1 MPRHLSR
8 WGLAIAAIALG
19 LSLLTRI
26 HIETLWFTALGIPT
40 VFLRRL
46 AVQALLFSVVGIA
59 ITGLIGGNLRWAA
72 RHQTDQPDR
81 PAPRLQ
87 LGGLLT
93 VLTLLWIALLALT
106 TQAILAAWNCQTG
119 RALPFL
125 PQILTLDWLQS
136 SLITAGSWPLGMGLL
151 LGVGSLVLFLWRPW
165 PLLIGLSSL
174 TSLAIAL
181 LTSREWLRIWPAFAA
196 ESVSDR
202 DPIFQQDLAFYLFRL
217 PALEVLQFDLWI
229 GLAFSFC
236 AVLAVYYLAK
246 QSVSNAEFRGFAP
259 SQQRHLVRLAIAIA
273 LFLAG
278 HCWLAQRQLLFSELG
293 AVYGIGFTD
302 RWVKLPLLQVWMI
315 LFGIAAIALFWQS
328 RRGLLPQRWIRNFQL
343 AAIASV
349 LIWVTLPAIVQQ
361 LVVQPNEI
369 ARELPYLKQAILFTR
384 RAFGLDQIETRTFDP
399 QPSLNRAVLAA
410 NRETVQNIRLW
421 DTRPL
426 LQSNR
431 QLQQIRLYYSFPSAQ
446 IDRYRLQTSFG
457 DALQQVIIAARE
469 LDYTAIPAA
478 AKTWVN
484 EHLVYTHGYGF
495 TLSPVNSSAPD
506 GLPRYFVKDIGAN
519 TRIIGD
525 ASLGI
530 STEAVKAA
538 ISTENPRIYYGQLT
552 RNYVFT
558 PSRTQELDYPSGNDN
573 VYNIYD
579 GKGGVTLGNY
589 AQRLLFSLYLR
600 DWRLPFS
607 GDLTAQTRVLFRR
620 QIEDR
625 VRAIAP
631 FLRYDAE
638 PYLVSVNADTA
649 EASGLG
655 RSSLFWILDAY
666 TVSDRYPYADPGEQ
680 PFNYIRNSVKVII
693 DAYNGSVQFYI
704 VDPKDPLIQTWSRLF
719 PSLFQP
725 IDAMAPVLR
734 SHLRYPTDLFK
745 AQSSQLLTYHVLDP
759 QVFYNRDDQWAYP
772 REIYAGETA
781 TVQPY
786 YLITRLPTAASE
798 EFLILTPFTPL
809 GRNNM
814 IAWLAGR
821 SDGEEYGRLLLY
833 EFPRQRLIFG
843 PEQITA
849 RINQD
854 PQISEQIT
862 LWNREGSR
870 AAEGNLLVI
879 PIDQALL
886 YVEPLYLEASRN
898 SLPALTR
905 VITAYQDRIVM
916 TPSLLESL
924 QKLFPDSTPALT
936 PLEQPV
942 LTTEQSA
949 VPNPDQP

>member
-1 MPRHLSR
+1 MPRHWSR
-8 WGLAIAAIALG
+8 WGIAIAAILLG
-19 LSLLTRI
+19 LGMLTRI
-26 HIETLWFTALGIPT
+26 HVETLWFAELGIPT

-46 AVQALLFSVVGIA
+46 GVQVLLFSVAGLAIA
-59 ITGLIGGNLRWAA
+59 AWIGGNLRWAA
-72 RHQTDQPDR
+72 RLQATLPDR
-81 PAPRLQ
+81 SAPRLQ
-87 LGGLLT
+87 LTGLLT
-93 VLTLLWIALLALT
+93 VLSLLWLALLALT
-106 TQAILAAWNCQTG
+106 TQAVIAAWTCQDG
-119 RALPFL
+119 GALPLL
-125 PQILTLDWLQS
+125 PKILTLDWLQS
-136 SLITAGSWPLGMGLL
+136 PLITERTWPLGWGLVIGL
-151 LGVGSLVLFLWRPW
+151 GSLVLFLWRPW
-165 PLLIGLSSL
+165 PILIGLSTI

-181 LTSREWLRIWPAFAA
+181 FTSREWLRIWPALAA

-229 GLAFSFC
+229 ALAFSFC
-236 AVLAVYYLAK
+236 AVLAIYYLANH
-246 QSVSNAEFRGFAP
+246 SVSNAEFRGFAP
-259 SQQRHLVRLAIAIA
+259 TQQRHLVRLTVAIA
-273 LFLAG
+273 LFLIG
-278 HCWLAQRQLLFSELG
+278 HCWLAQRELLFSELG

-302 RWVKLPLLQVWMI
+302 RWIKLPLLRIWMA
-315 LFGIAAIALFWQS
+315 LFGIAAIALFWKT
-328 RRGLLPQRWIRNFQL
+328 RRGLLSSRWIRNLQL
-343 AAIASV
+343 GAIASV
-349 LIWVTLPAIVQQ
+349 LMWVTLPAIVQQ
-361 LVVQPNEI
+361 LVVQPNEL
-369 ARELPYLKQAILFTR
+369 ARELPYLKQAIVFTR

-399 QPSLNRAVLAA
+399 QPSLNRAVLRA

-431 QLQQIRLYYSFPSAQ
+431 QLQQIRLYYSFPTAQ
-446 IDRYRLQTSFG
+446 IDRYLLQTSFG
-457 DALQQVIIAARE
+457 KALQQVIIAARE

-484 EHLVYTHGYGF
+484 EHLIYTHGYGF

-506 GLPRYFVKDIGAN
+506 GLPHYFVKDIGAN
-519 TRIIGD
+519 TRINGD

-530 STEAVKAA
+530 SAEAVKAA
-538 ISTENPRIYYGQLT
+538 ISVENPRIYYGQLT

-573 VYNIYD
+573 AYNVYD
-579 GKGGVTLGNY
+579 GSGGVQLGNY
-589 AQRLLFSLYLR
+589 AQRLLFALYLR

-620 QIEDR
+620 QIKDR

-638 PYLVSVNADTA
+638 PYLVTVNSESAATA
-649 EASGLG
+649 GLG
-655 RSSLFWILDAY
+655 QSSLFWILDAY

-680 PFNYIRNSVKVII
+680 PFNYIRNSVKVVI
-693 DAYNGSVQFYI
+693 DAYNGSAKFYI
-704 VDPKDPLIQTWSRLF
+704 VDPSDPLIRTWSRLF
-719 PSLFQP
+719 PTLFQP
-725 IDAMAPVLR
+725 LDAMAPILR

-772 REIYAGETA
+772 LEIYAGETA

-786 YLITRLPTAASE
+786 YLITRLPTAEGE

-821 SDGEEYGRLLLY
+821 SDGDQYGRLLLY

-854 PQISEQIT
+854 PRISEQIT

-879 PIDQALL
+879 PIEQSLL

-905 VITAYQDRIVM
+905 VIAAYQDRIVM
-916 TPSLLESL
+916 TPSLVESL
-924 QKLFPDSTPALT
+924 KQLFP
-936 PLEQPV
+936 E
-942 LTTEQSA
+942 
-949 VPNPDQP
+949 PNLAAEPTAIAPSETD

>member
-1 MPRHLSR
+1 M
-8 WGLAIAAIALG
+8 
-19 LSLLTRI
+19 
-26 HIETLWFTALGIPT
+26 
-40 VFLRRL
+40 VFL
-46 AVQALLFSVVGIA
+46 
-59 ITGLIGGNLRWAA
+59 
-72 RHQTDQPDR
+72 
-81 PAPRLQ
+81 
-87 LGGLLT
+87 
-93 VLTLLWIALLALT
+93 
-106 TQAILAAWNCQTG
+106 
-119 RALPFL
+119 
-125 PQILTLDWLQS
+125 
-136 SLITAGSWPLGMGLL
+136 
-151 LGVGSLVLFLWRPW
+151 
-165 PLLIGLSSL
+165 
-174 TSLAIAL
+174 
-181 LTSREWLRIWPAFAA
+181 
-196 ESVSDR
+196 
-202 DPIFQQDLAFYLFRL
+202 
-217 PALEVLQFDLWI
+217 
-229 GLAFSFC
+229 
-236 AVLAVYYLAK
+236 
-246 QSVSNAEFRGFAP
+246 
-259 SQQRHLVRLAIAIA
+259 
-273 LFLAG
+273 
-278 HCWLAQRQLLFSELG
+278 
-293 AVYGIGFTD
+293 
-302 RWVKLPLLQVWMI
+302 
-315 LFGIAAIALFWQS
+315 
-328 RRGLLPQRWIRNFQL
+328 
-343 AAIASV
+343 
-349 LIWVTLPAIVQQ
+349 
-361 LVVQPNEI
+361 
-369 ARELPYLKQAILFTR
+369 
-384 RAFGLDQIETRTFDP
+384 
-399 QPSLNRAVLAA
+399 
-410 NRETVQNIRLW
+410 
-421 DTRPL
+421 
-426 LQSNR
+426 
-431 QLQQIRLYYSFPSAQ
+431 
-446 IDRYRLQTSFG
+446 
-457 DALQQVIIAARE
+457 
-469 LDYTAIPAA
+469 
-478 AKTWVN
+478 
-484 EHLVYTHGYGF
+484 
-495 TLSPVNSSAPD
+495 
-506 GLPRYFVKDIGAN
+506 
-519 TRIIGD
+519 
-525 ASLGI
+525 
-530 STEAVKAA
+530 
-538 ISTENPRIYYGQLT
+538 
-552 RNYVFT
+552 
-558 PSRTQELDYPSGNDN
+558 
-573 VYNIYD
+573 
-579 GKGGVTLGNY
+579 
-589 AQRLLFSLYLR
+589 
-600 DWRLPFS
+600 
-607 GDLTAQTRVLFRR
+607 
-620 QIEDR
+620 
-625 VRAIAP
+625 
-631 FLRYDAE
+631 E

-949 VPNPDQP
+949 VLNPDQP

>member
-1 MPRHLSR
+1 MPRHWSR
-8 WGLAIAAIALG
+8 WGLVIAAIVLG
-19 LSLLTRI
+19 LIILARI
-26 HIETLWFTALGIPT
+26 YIETLWFAGLGLT
-40 VFLRRL
+40 SVFWRRL
-46 AVQALLFSVVGIA
+46 VVQVLLFGLSGTAIA
-59 ITGLIGGNLRWAA
+59 TLIGRNLWLTAQR
-72 RHQTDQPDR
+72 QVTTLD
-81 PAPRLQ
+81 RLQ
-87 LGGLLT
+87 GSRRLRSLLPL
-93 VLTLLWIALLALT
+93 LTLLWLALLALT
-106 TQAILAAWNCQTG
+106 SSAVVAAWTCQQG
-119 RALPFL
+119 GALPFL
-125 PQILTLDWLQS
+125 PQILSFDWLRS
-136 SLITAGSWPLGMGLL
+136 PLFDGAGQAAGAILLVGLVGLL
-151 LGVGSLVLFLWRPW
+151 LFLWRPW
-165 PLLIGLSSL
+165 PVIIGLASI
-174 TSLAIAL
+174 TGLAIAV
-181 LTSREWLRIWPAFAA
+181 LTSREWMRIWPALVA
-196 ESVSDR
+196 EQVGDR

-217 PALEVLQFDLWI
+217 PALEVLRFDLWI

-236 AVLAVYYLAK
+236 AVLALYYLANN
-246 QSVSNAEFRGFAP
+246 SISNAEFRGFSPA
-259 SQQRHLVRLAIAIA
+259 QQRHLTVLAAAIA
-273 LFLAG
+273 LLLAG
-278 HCWLAQRQLLFSELG
+278 HCWLGQRELLFSELG

-302 RWVKLPLLQVWMI
+302 RWVKLPLLQAWMI
-315 LFGIAAIALFWQS
+315 LLVLLAIFLLWGS
-328 RRGLLPQRWIRNFQL
+328 RRPLLPTRWVRNLQI

-349 LIWVTLPAIVQQ
+349 VLWVTLPVIVQQ
-361 LVVQPNEI
+361 LAVQPNEL
-369 ARELPYLKQAILFTR
+369 AREIPYLRHAIAFTR
-384 RAFGLDQIETRTFDP
+384 QAFGLDQIETKTFDP
-399 QPSLNRAVLAA
+399 QPSLNRKVLRA

-446 IDRYRLQTSFG
+446 IDRYLLQTSFG
-457 DALQQVIIAARE
+457 KAIQQVIIAARE

-484 EHLVYTHGYGF
+484 EHLVYTHGSGF

-506 GLPRYFVKDIGAN
+506 GLPRYFVKDIGKN
-519 TRIIGD
+519 TRIEGD

-530 STEAVKAA
+530 SREAVAEA
-538 ISTENPRIYYGQLT
+538 VSISNPRIYYGQLT

-573 VYNIYD
+573 AYNVYD
-579 GKGGVTLGNY
+579 GSGGVRLGNY
-589 AQRLLFSLYLR
+589 VQRLLFALYLR

-607 GDLTAQTRVLFRR
+607 GDLTTETRVLFRR

-638 PYLVSVNADTA
+638 PYLVTVRPEKAVA
-649 EASGLG
+649 AGLE

-666 TVSDRYPYADPGEQ
+666 TVSDRYPYADPGNQ
-680 PFNYIRNSVKVII
+680 PFNYIRNAVKVAI
-693 DAYNGSVQFYI
+693 DAYNGSVRFY
-704 VDPKDPLIQTWSRLF
+704 VFDPTDPLIQNWSRLF
-719 PSLFQP
+719 PGLLQP
-725 IDAMAPVLR
+725 LDAMPSLLR
-734 SHLRYPTDLFK
+734 SHVRYPIDLFK
-745 AQSSQLLTYHVLDP
+745 AQSDQLLTYHVLDP
-759 QVFYNRDDQWAYP
+759 QVFYNRDDQWTYP

-781 TVQPY
+781 RVEPY
-786 YLITRLPTAASE
+786 YLITRLPTAENE

-814 IAWLAGR
+814 ISWLAAR
-821 SDGEEYGRLLLY
+821 SDGDEYGRLLLY

-854 PQISEQIT
+854 PRISEQIT

-879 PIDQALL
+879 PIEQSLL

-916 TPSLLESL
+916 APSLVESL
-924 QKLFPDSTPALT
+924 GELFPETEAIAVSE
-936 PLEQPV
+936 EQP
-942 LTTEQSA
+942 
-949 VPNPDQP
+949 

>member
-1 MPRHLSR
+1 MPRHWSR
-8 WGLAIAAIALG
+8 WGIAIAAILLG
-19 LSLLTRI
+19 LGMLTRI
-26 HIETLWFTALGIPT
+26 HVETLWFAELGIPT

-46 AVQALLFSVVGIA
+46 GVQVLLFSVAGLAIA
-59 ITGLIGGNLRWAA
+59 AWIGGNLRWAA
-72 RHQTDQPDR
+72 RQQATLPDR
-81 PAPRLQ
+81 SVPRLQ
-87 LGGLLT
+87 LTGLLT
-93 VLTLLWIALLALT
+93 VLSLLWLALLALT
-106 TQAILAAWNCQTG
+106 TQAVIAAWTCQDGGALPLLPKILA
-119 RALPFL
+119 
-125 PQILTLDWLQS
+125 LDWLQS
-136 SLITAGSWPLGMGLL
+136 PLITERSWPLGWGLVIGL
-151 LGVGSLVLFLWRPW
+151 GSLVVFLWRPW
-165 PLLIGLSSL
+165 PILIGLSTV

-181 LTSREWLRIWPAFAA
+181 FTSREWLRIWPALAA

-236 AVLAVYYLAK
+236 AVLAIYYLANH
-246 QSVSNAEFRGFAP
+246 SVSNAEFRGFAP
-259 SQQRHLVRLAIAIA
+259 TQQRHLVRLTVAIS
-273 LFLAG
+273 LFLIG
-278 HCWLAQRQLLFSELG
+278 HCWLAQRELLFSELG

-302 RWVKLPLLQVWMI
+302 RWIKLPLLRIWMA
-315 LFGIAAIALFWQS
+315 LFGIAAIALFWKT
-328 RRGLLPQRWIRNFQL
+328 RRGLLSSRWVRNLQL
-343 AAIASV
+343 GAIASV

-361 LVVQPNEI
+361 LVVQPNEL
-369 ARELPYLKQAILFTR
+369 ARELPYLKQAIVFTR
-384 RAFGLDQIETRTFDP
+384 RAFGLDQIETQTFDP
-399 QPSLNRAVLAA
+399 QPSLNRAVLRA

-431 QLQQIRLYYSFPSAQ
+431 QLQQIRLYYSFPTAQ
-446 IDRYRLQTSFG
+446 IDRYLLQTSFG
-457 DALQQVIIAARE
+457 KALQQVIIAARE

-484 EHLVYTHGYGF
+484 EHLIYTHGYGF

-506 GLPRYFVKDIGAN
+506 GLPHYFVKDIGAN
-519 TRIIGD
+519 TRINGD

-530 STEAVKAA
+530 SAEAVKAA
-538 ISTENPRIYYGQLT
+538 ISVENPRIYYGQLT

-573 VYNIYD
+573 AYNVYD
-579 GKGGVTLGNY
+579 GSGGVQLGNY
-589 AQRLLFSLYLR
+589 AQRLLFALYLR

-620 QIEDR
+620 QIKDR

-638 PYLVSVNADTA
+638 PYLVTVNSESAATA
-649 EASGLG
+649 GLG
-655 RSSLFWILDAY
+655 QSSLFWILDAY

-680 PFNYIRNSVKVII
+680 PFNYIRNSVKVVI
-693 DAYNGSVQFYI
+693 DAYNGSAKFYI
-704 VDPKDPLIQTWSRLF
+704 VDPSDPLIRTWSRLF
-719 PSLFQP
+719 PTLFRP
-725 IDAMAPVLR
+725 LDAMAPILR

-772 REIYAGETA
+772 LEIYAGETA

-786 YLITRLPTAASE
+786 YLITRLPTAEGE

-821 SDGEEYGRLLLY
+821 SDGDQYGRLLLY

-854 PQISEQIT
+854 PRISEQIT

-879 PIDQALL
+879 PIEQSLL

-905 VITAYQDRIVM
+905 VIAAYQDRIVM
-916 TPSLLESL
+916 TPSLVESL
-924 QKLFPDSTPALT
+924 KQLFP
-936 PLEQPV
+936 E
-942 LTTEQSA
+942 
-949 VPNPDQP
+949 PNLAAEPTAIAPSETD